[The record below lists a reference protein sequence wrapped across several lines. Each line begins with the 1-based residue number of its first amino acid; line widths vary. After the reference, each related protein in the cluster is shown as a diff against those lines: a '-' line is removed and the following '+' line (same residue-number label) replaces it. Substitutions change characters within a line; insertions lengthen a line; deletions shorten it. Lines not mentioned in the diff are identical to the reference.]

1 MGDFYIALNSW
12 SMVDICPHLW
22 LPRQFH
28 CIFLLLSMKLNL
40 FISFWQA
47 IVKYI
52 AHLTYMYKQRFS
64 NFRAVWNCAMN
75 YVKCKSYIGLCGSER
90 EHPQPPQK
98 RSLIIFR

>member
-22 LPRQFH
+22 LPRQIH

-40 FISFWQA
+40 FMSFWQA

-64 NFRAVWNCAMN
+64 NFRAVWN
-75 YVKCKSYIGLCGSER
+75 SLYIITAQWITLNAN
-90 EHPQPPQK
+90 PT
-98 RSLIIFR
+98 